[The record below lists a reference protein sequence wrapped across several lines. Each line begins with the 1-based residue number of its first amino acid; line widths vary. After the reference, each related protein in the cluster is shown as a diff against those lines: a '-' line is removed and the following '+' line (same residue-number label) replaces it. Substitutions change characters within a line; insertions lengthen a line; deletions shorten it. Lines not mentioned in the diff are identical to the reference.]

1 MIINNA
7 INFSGKYHFL
17 QKQKNLPCA
26 YCGQPVINEAQLK
39 ELQRNLEGKKAPEI
53 AQILEPYIDIF
64 PDGAKGKKFLTEV
77 VTYAKCPKYKDWK
90 FKELAMLG
98 TEEKI
103 FDNNYKKTLENIF
116 NSILFSVEH
125 TTPKSE
131 NGVNRYFNYLPMH
144 ISCNNDRKSKNYAQ
158 LVIVNP
164 DFVAN
169 IRKSL
174 LEIKN
179 RISSDKLGQTSYGIH
194 LPDDYFSGIKENI
207 DKQGISKEFFAD
219 I

>member
-1 MIINNA
+1 MYTIFTDTDTDLTPEEAKHFGYQMI
-7 INFSGKYHFL
+7 SM
-17 QKQKNLPCA
+17 
-26 YCGQPVINEAQLK
+26 
-39 ELQRNLEGKKAPEI
+39 
-53 AQILEPYIDIF
+53 PYIV
-64 PDGAKGKKFLTEV
+64 DG
-77 VTYAKCPKYKDWK
+77 
-90 FKELAMLG
+90 KE
-98 TEEKI
+98 I
-103 FDNNYKKTLENIF
+103 IY
-116 NSILFSVEH
+116 
-125 TTPKSE
+125 TPKSE

-174 LEIKN
+174 LEIKS